1 MAVTVKQVH
10 DRKALRAFV
19 EFPNR
24 LYKGVSGYV
33 PKLVGDEMDT
43 LSPDKNPSCRFS
55 DLALF
60 LAYRDG
66 EIVGRVAA
74 IINRRANERWNHQEV
89 RFGWIDFIDD
99 DEVSKALLDKVAEFG
114 KQHGMDTLVGP
125 LGFTDFDP
133 EGMLVDGYDYINTMA
148 LIYNYPYYPEH
159 MERLGLTKEVDWVEY
174 KIYIPKQVPERIVR
188 LADIVQKKTG
198 YHLLKLTKKNI
209 RDNGYGRKLFAAINA
224 TYQHL
229 YNFTILPDDVIDH
242 YVDTYLGVIDM
253 KFLSIVV
260 DGQGEIAAFA
270 VSMPSITR
278 ALQKCGGHLFPTGW
292 FHILR
297 SLYVKHEESVELMM
311 VGVLPE
317 HKNKGLLAMLFNDLI
332 PRYIE
337 AGFEYGETNAE
348 LESNLA
354 MQTQWDMF
362 EKEQT
367 KRRRIFKKAI

>member
-1 MAVTVKQVH
+1 
-10 DRKALRAFV
+10 
-19 EFPNR
+19 
-24 LYKGVSGYV
+24 
-33 PKLVGDEMDT
+33 
-43 LSPDKNPSCRFS
+43 
-55 DLALF
+55 
-60 LAYRDG
+60 
-66 EIVGRVAA
+66 
-74 IINRRANERWNHQEV
+74 
-89 RFGWIDFIDD
+89 
-99 DEVSKALLDKVAEFG
+99 
-114 KQHGMDTLVGP
+114 
-125 LGFTDFDP
+125 
-133 EGMLVDGYDYINTMA
+133 MA

-209 RDNGYGRKLFAAINA
+209 RDNGYCRKLFAAINA